1 MRQLCRVIEVLGENK
16 LNKNIHLPMGGGGW
30 GSVKGIEDTNQNE
43 GGRKKKIRAGL
54 AASPSYHLV
63 IINMNT
69 GLRVNKN
76 T

>member
-1 MRQLCRVIEVLGENK
+1 
-16 LNKNIHLPMGGGGW
+16 MGI
-30 GSVKGIEDTNQNE
+30 KGIEDTNQNE
-43 GGRKKKIRAGL
+43 GEEKKKIRAGL

-69 GLRVNKN
+69 GHRVNKN